1 MAEHEVHLVGSVPL
15 ASAADVFET
24 VAGALG
30 DLAPRI
36 PDGETGPRQGWV
48 RSFDPIFGGNPAL
61 VRTAE
66 EFRPHAT
73 GGATLRY
80 RPRDG
85 IKPEDVKF
93 ADLPHAALAAA
104 AWRDFRALK
113 DAGKIPA
120 KTRYLFTIPHPIPLV
135 RRYFAPEL
143 QDAIEPALE
152 AAMYAEIGKVC
163 AAIPHADLAIQWDC
177 ASAVFFTLEKGEPS
191 RFGRTRDEMYRPIAE
206 RLARAGRAVPAG
218 VELAYHFCYGNSG
231 GRHSIEP
238 SSTRDAVAMAN
249 AVSAALSRDI
259 QMIHTPVPIDR
270 DDDAYFAPLD
280 RLEVRPGTG
289 ISLGLIHL
297 SDGVEGARRRMTAAK
312 KHLPRFSVG
321 TECGLSC
328 VPPERLGAMLRLHA
342 DVAALA

>member
-1 MAEHEVHLVGSVPL
+1 MVEHEVHLVGSVPL
-15 ASAADVFET
+15 ASAAEVFET

-30 DLAPRI
+30 DAAPRI

-48 RSFDPIFGGNPAL
+48 RSFDPIFGGNSQLA
-61 VRTAE
+61 RTTE

-73 GGATLRY
+73 GEATLRY

-85 IKPEDVKF
+85 VKPEDVKF
-93 ADLPHAALAAA
+93 TNLPHAELAAA
-104 AWRDFRALK
+104 AWRDFRRLK
-113 DAGKIPA
+113 EAGKIPD

-135 RRYFAPEL
+135 RRYFAPEM

-152 AAMYAEIGKVC
+152 AAMYAEIGKIC
-163 AAIPHADLAIQWDC
+163 AAIPHGELAIQWDC

-191 RFGRTRDEMYRPIAE
+191 RFGRTRHEMYGPIAQ
-206 RLARAGRAVPAG
+206 RLARAGRVVPADID
-218 VELAYHFCYGNSG
+218 LAYHFCYGNSG

-249 AVSAALSRDI
+249 ALTAALSRDI
-259 QMIHTPVPIDR
+259 QMIHTPVPMDR

-280 RLEVRPGTG
+280 RLEVRSGTSV
-289 ISLGLIHL
+289 SLGLIHL
-297 SDGVEGARRRMTAAK
+297 SDGIAGARRRMTAAR
-312 KHLPRFSVG
+312 KHLARFSVG

-342 DVAALA
+342 EVADMA